1 MEEQIALVKF
11 NNNSATEYMEYSY
24 KTDLKDL
31 KKNDVLV
38 VPTNTSYSIAHF
50 SRYSDNKQHIKN
62 ATKWIIQKVDIEEF
76 ENRMFLGGFD

>member
-1 MEEQIALVKF
+1 MINKIALVKF
-11 NNNSATEYMEYSY
+11 SNNSATEYMEYSY
-24 KTDLKDL
+24 KTDLADL
-31 KKNDVLV
+31 KKDDVLV